1 MFRIEKFGRAFLPIP
16 KHKMTMWLVFEFI
29 ISMESWREFQPVL
42 FRMHESV
49 VSAWHIQDWR
59 RVAQWECRELPP
71 RKGMLERPL
80 SSLRVALRFHG
91 GRFPTVS

>member
-1 MFRIEKFGRAFLPIP
+1 MFRIEKFGRAFLPVP

-49 VSAWHIQDWR
+49 VSA
-59 RVAQWECRELPP
+59 
-71 RKGMLERPL
+71 
-80 SSLRVALRFHG
+80 
-91 GRFPTVS
+91 

>member
-1 MFRIEKFGRAFLPIP
+1 MFRIEKFWRAFLPVP

-59 RVAQWECRELPP
+59 RVARNVGSCR
-71 RKGMLERPL
+71 LERGC
-80 SSLRVALRFHG
+80 SSGLCPRYV
-91 GRFPTVS
+91 